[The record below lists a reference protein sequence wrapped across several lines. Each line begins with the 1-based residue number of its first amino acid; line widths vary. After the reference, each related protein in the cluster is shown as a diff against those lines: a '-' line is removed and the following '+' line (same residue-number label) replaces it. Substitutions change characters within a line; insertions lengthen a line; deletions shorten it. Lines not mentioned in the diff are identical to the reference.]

1 MTGDAKLS
9 RSEFMK
15 QNKIISLTADIFI
28 HDDDFNF
35 ILIKRS
41 QGEFKDYWALP
52 GGFVEYGET
61 VENAAIREAKEETN
75 IDVELEELV
84 NVYSDPNRDSR
95 GHIITVA
102 FTATGDLNAKK
113 ADSDAKDIGIFTE
126 DELKDIKIAF
136 DHDKIISDCLN
147 KAKI

>member
-1 MTGDAKLS
+1 MSDDGIS
-9 RSEFMK
+9 RSEFMRK
-15 QNKIISLTADIFI
+15 NRIISLTADVFI
-28 HDDDFNF
+28 HDDDLNF

-41 QGEFKDYWALP
+41 KGEFKDFWALP

-61 VENAAIREAKEETN
+61 VENAAVREAKEETH

-95 GHIITVA
+95 GHIVTVA
-102 FTATGDLNAKK
+102 FTAKGDFDARK

-126 DELKDIKIAF
+126 NELKDIKIAF
-136 DHDKIISDCLN
+136 DHEKIIKDCLN